1 MGFPRVITNHQ
12 PTPVTPTNR
21 EELSIYC
28 QPFTEMDAKLFTLIL
43 GLVFVFL
50 TNAKPIEEL
59 PEPKAQSG
67 PIIRECG
74 KILQNYV
81 KTKCVE
87 KAAEGC
93 LWAYENCGYKPGLA
107 HDNTEF
113 TTPSTPSSTPS
124 TSWCSGWLC

>member
-1 MGFPRVITNHQ
+1 
-12 PTPVTPTNR
+12 
-21 EELSIYC
+21 
-28 QPFTEMDAKLFTLIL
+28 MDAKLFTLIL

-59 PEPKAQSG
+59 PVPKAQSG

-81 KTKCVE
+81 KTKCIE

-93 LWAYENCGYKPGLA
+93 LWAYENCGYKPGLT